1 MMKWPDIMRLLTD
14 IRSILM
20 LMCMFW
26 VMPGQAR
33 EYVADKDY
41 FELPDTVTGAPDV
54 LSYFSFNCPHCYY
67 FEMKSNINNFIVAS
81 LPNGTT
87 FERYHASRIGASGRD
102 LTRAWAVAVFLH
114 KQTEMTP
121 ILFRAMQQS
130 HSVQS
135 ETDLQKLFIDQGIS
149 VDKIKTLWNSTEI
162 TASVNRQD
170 RLAERLGL
178 RFVPAFFVRGKY
190 LVNNM
195 ALDTS
200 TDESFEKDYAGVIQ
214 YLLNKKP
221 AVSGNASGAHP

>member
-1 MMKWPDIMRLLTD
+1 MMKLPDTMRWLAG
-14 IRSILM
+14 IRSILI

-26 VMPGQAR
+26 VVPGQAR

-41 FELPDTVTGAPDV
+41 FELPDTVPGVPDV

-67 FEMKSNINNFIVAS
+67 FEMKSNIYHFIVDS
-81 LPNGTT
+81 LPYGTT
-87 FERYHASRIGASGRD
+87 FEHYHASRIGTLGRD
-102 LTRAWAVAVFLH
+102 LTRAWAVAIYLH
-114 KQTEMTP
+114 KQVEMTP
-121 ILFRAMQQS
+121 VLFRAMQQS
-130 HSVQS
+130 HAVHS
-135 ETDLQKLFIDQGIS
+135 ETDLQKLFTGQGVS
-149 VDKIKTLWNSTEI
+149 AYKIKTLWNSPEI

-170 RLAERLGL
+170 MLAAQLGL

-200 TDESFEKDYAGVIQ
+200 TDASFEKDYAGVIR

-221 AVSGNASGAHP
+221 SVTEKKLMSNK